1 MYSTGMLEVI
11 FILTCVPV
19 VTNIASLQ
27 FHDRSAQVA
36 PIYLHVD
43 VVTRNSRRCKIYG
56 HGFYFRTI
64 VIVAIAE
71 SMSVVSGNPELL
83 VSAYR
88 EMDFDLAKSVRRCEV
103 SILFSDWRLCHE
115 ACSKSV

>member
-1 MYSTGMLEVI
+1 MLEVV

-36 PIYLHVD
+36 PTYLHVD
-43 VVTRNSRRCKIYG
+43 VVTMNSCRCKICG

-71 SMSVVSGNPELL
+71 SMSMVSRNPGLL

-88 EMDFDLAKSVRRCEV
+88 KTDFDLTKSVRRCEGM
-103 SILFSDWRLCHE
+103 F
-115 ACSKSV
+115 